1 MNRVALVFIS
11 ILLASTINAQIEE
24 RKDVLEVN
32 RQSDYAPPLKKMIDL
47 KDIWKNYTF
56 SSETVRGVRSM
67 NDGKNY
73 TVLERGKSGVNLV
86 KYNYNTGKKCD
97 EKGCKI
103 ND

>member
-47 KDIWKNYTF
+47 KDIWKKLHLF
-56 SSETVRGVRSM
+56 
-67 NDGKNY
+67 K
-73 TVLERGKSGVNLV
+73 
-86 KYNYNTGKKCD
+86 
-97 EKGCKI
+97 
-103 ND
+103 